1 MLMPA
6 FRGTSGF
13 ARVSIR
19 HRPVTSAGTARKP
32 PATRGRHVAIF
43 VAIEGADGA
52 GKATTARTLA
62 EAIIATGRTAT
73 VIAFPQYGNT
83 VGGVTIGRFLAGELP
98 VPVTPH
104 AAAVLYALDRFEWR
118 DAILEAAASH
128 DVVVF
133 DRYIASNMAYQGAKM
148 PEGEA
153 LAIMEWIMALETGQ
167 FALPAP
173 TLSIYLDTP
182 WEMARAMIMQKAQ
195 RSYTDRSFD
204 EHEADAALQLRVRNN
219 YEAIAAAGLL
229 GPWQIVRASTDGA
242 MRPPMEIASEILGL
256 LPL

>member
-1 MLMPA
+1 
-6 FRGTSGF
+6 
-13 ARVSIR
+13 
-19 HRPVTSAGTARKP
+19 
-32 PATRGRHVAIF
+32 VAQL

-62 EAIIATGRTAT
+62 EAVTARGQSAT

-128 DVVVF
+128 DVVIF
-133 DRYIASNMAYQGAKM
+133 DRYIASNMAYQGAKL
-148 PEGEA
+148 PESDA
-153 LAIMEWIMALETGQ
+153 LAIMEWIAALETGQ

-182 WEMARAMIMQKAQ
+182 WEMARAMILQKAQ

-204 EHEADAALQLRVRNN
+204 EHEADAALQLRVRSN
-219 YEAIAAAGLL
+219 YESMAAAGLL
-229 GPWQIVRASTDGA
+229 GPWRVVRASADGV
-242 MRPPMEIASEILGL
+242 MRAPSEIAAEIVGL
-256 LPL
+256 LPF

>member
-1 MLMPA
+1 M
-6 FRGTSGF
+6 
-13 ARVSIR
+13 
-19 HRPVTSAGTARKP
+19 
-32 PATRGRHVAIF
+32 AIL

-62 EAIIATGRTAT
+62 EAVVASGRSAT

-83 VGGVTIGRFLAGELP
+83 VGGVTIGRFLAGEFEI
-98 VPVTPH
+98 PVTPH

-118 DAILEAAASH
+118 GAILEAAATH
-128 DVVVF
+128 DVVIF

-153 LAIMEWIMALETGQ
+153 LAIMEWILALETGQ

-173 TLSIYLDTP
+173 TLSVYLDTP
-182 WEMARAMIMQKAQ
+182 WEMARAMILQKAQ

-204 EHEADAALQLRVRNN
+204 EHEADAALQLRVRSN
-219 YEAIAAAGLL
+219 YEAMAAAGLL
-229 GPWQIVRASTDGA
+229 GPWQIVRASADGA
-242 MRPPMEIASEILGL
+242 MRPPGEIAGEILGL
-256 LPL
+256 IPF